1 MKTSY
6 DVLVSGAGPV
16 GLWLACELKLA
27 QIDVAVLDRRPA
39 RTTESRALAIHGRTL
54 EMFGLR
60 GCAED
65 FLEAGRKIPLM
76 EYGALDT
83 RLAFSSFESRF
94 PFTLFLRQTK
104 TEEFLEKRAL
114 ALGIPLLRE
123 TEVTQ
128 VEQNEAEVHVTT
140 SRGPFSAPWLVGAD
154 GARSLVRH
162 QAGIGF
168 DGFDGRVTAMLGDVV
183 LAKPPEEGGVL
194 SMVTSRG
201 ALMMSP
207 LGDGVHHRV
216 IAIDA
221 ERSSVEKDTPLTV
234 AELASA
240 ALKISGKDYGMGEAS
255 WLSRFTDAT
264 RLASAYR
271 KGRILLAGDAAH
283 IHAPMGGQ
291 GLNVGLQ
298 DAMNLGWKLA
308 MVVRKQAPDNLLD
321 TYHSERRPVGQM
333 LFDNTLAQVALATS
347 FTPPNLSLRNTMN
360 DILSFSDV
368 NNRLASEISGFG
380 IAYGYDKVVPET
392 LPAHLVSGKRVPDVD
407 LVVENQPATL
417 YGCMEKGEWVHLAF
431 SPEEQDVPECPEW
444 LDPNIIKHITA
455 YRVDDSPAFSGVSSV
470 LIRPDGYAHSVAM
483 A

>member
-6 DVLVSGAGPV
+6 DVLVCGAGPV

-27 QIDVAVLDRRPA
+27 QVDVAVLDRRPT

-60 GCAED
+60 GCMED
-65 FLEAGRKIPLM
+65 FLAAGQKIPLM

-83 RLAFSSFESRF
+83 RLEFSSFESRF

-114 ALGIPLLRE
+114 ALGVPLLRE

-128 VEQNEAEVHVTT
+128 VKEDGAEVRVTT
-140 SRGPFSAPWLVGAD
+140 SQGQFSAAWLVGAD

-162 QAGIGF
+162 QAAINF

-183 LAKPPEEGGVL
+183 LAKPPEGGGVL

-207 LGDGVHHRV
+207 LGDRAHHRV

-221 ERSSVEKDTPLTV
+221 ERSSVPKETPLTV

-308 MVVRKQAPDNLLD
+308 MVVKKQAPESLLN

-333 LFDNTLAQVALATS
+333 LFDNTLAQVALATN

-360 DILSFSDV
+360 DILSFPDV
-368 NNRLASEISGFG
+368 NRRLASEISGFG
-380 IAYGYDKVVPET
+380 IAYGYDSVVPET
-392 LPAHLVSGKRVPDVD
+392 LPIHLASGKRVPDVD
-407 LVVENQPATL
+407 LIVENQSATL
-417 YGCMEKGEWVHLAF
+417 YGCLEKGEWVHLAL
-431 SPEEQDVPECPEW
+431 SSKEQDVSEFPDW
-444 LDPNIIKHITA
+444 LDPHIVKHITA
-455 YRVDDSPAFSGVSSV
+455 DCVNDSPSLAGISSV
-470 LIRPDGYAHSVAM
+470 LIRPDGYAHSVTM
-483 A
+483 I

>member
-6 DVLVSGAGPV
+6 DVLVCGAGPV

-27 QIDVAVLDRRPA
+27 RIDVAVLDRRPV

-60 GCAED
+60 GCAGD
-65 FLEAGRKIPLM
+65 FLGAGRKIPMM
-76 EYGALDT
+76 EYGALNT
-83 RLAFSSFESRF
+83 RLVFSSFESRF
-94 PFTLFLRQTK
+94 PFTLFLRQTR

-114 ALGIPLLRE
+114 ALGVPLLRE

-128 VEQNEAEVHVTT
+128 VAENEAGVHVTT

-183 LAKPPEEGGVL
+183 LAKPPEGGGIL
-194 SMVTSRG
+194 SMVNARG

-207 LGDGVHHRV
+207 LGDDVHHRV

-221 ERSSVEKDTPLTV
+221 ARPSVEKDTPLTV

-240 ALKISGKDYGMGEAS
+240 ALKISGKNYEMGEAS

-308 MVVRKQAPDNLLD
+308 MVVRKQAPESLLD

-333 LFDNTLAQVALATS
+333 LFDNTLAQVALATD

-360 DILSFSDV
+360 DVLSFPDV
-368 NNRLASEISGFG
+368 NCRLAGEISGFD
-380 IAYGYDKVVPET
+380 IAYGYDTVIPEN
-392 LPAHLVSGKRVPDVD
+392 LPACLAAGKRVPDVD
-407 LVVENQPATL
+407 LMIDTQPATL
-417 YGCMEKGEWVHLAF
+417 YDCMKKGEWVHVALA
-431 SPEEQDVPECPEW
+431 PEKRDDPASPEW
-444 LDPNIIKHITA
+444 LKPDIVKYIRARCVGN
-455 YRVDDSPAFSGVSSV
+455 SPSFTGIASV
-470 LIRPDGYAHSVAM
+470 LIRPDGYVHSVTTA
-483 A
+483 